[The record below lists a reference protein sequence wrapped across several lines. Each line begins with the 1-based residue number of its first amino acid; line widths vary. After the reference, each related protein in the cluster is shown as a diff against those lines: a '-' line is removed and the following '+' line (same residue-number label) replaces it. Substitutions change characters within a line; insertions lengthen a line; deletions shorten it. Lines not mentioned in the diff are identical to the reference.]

1 MSKIVSKGTG
11 AVTGM
16 VGGVVA
22 GAIFKQVWKFASGK
36 DEAPDPTSD
45 QYAWKEILVAAAIQG
60 AIFGVVKAVLDRTTT
75 GKIHRATGR

>member
-11 AVTGM
+11 AVTGLI
-16 VGGVVA
+16 GGAVA
-22 GAIFKQVWKFASGK
+22 GAIFKQVWKLVSGK

-60 AIFGVVKAVLDRTTT
+60 AIFGVVKAVIDRTAT